1 MTNDP
6 IPPWTDL
13 HSRVH
18 QTIKQQSLLKSQD
31 RLLIAVSGGQDSLC
45 LLKILR
51 DLQAQWQWH
60 LAIAH
65 CDHQW
70 SCDQGIADHV
80 ADIAQQLQLPFY
92 LKTAPPMKETEAQAR
107 SWRYQAL
114 IAMAQEQQFTNI
126 ITGHTQSDRAETFLH
141 NLMRGSG
148 SDGLQALTWKRPLTE
163 NILLVRPLLTVSR
176 SETFQFCQGFKLPI
190 WEDQANHNPQ
200 YTRNRIRS
208 RLIPYLQREFNP
220 QVETHLAQTA
230 EILRSEVDYLESMTQ
245 IHFAE
250 VVTPD
255 QLKLNRRQLSKLD
268 LAIQRRIVR
277 HFLQNNLPKSPN
289 FEQIENLIKLINA
302 PNKTRTSTL
311 SGNKIAQVEGDWIKI
326 DFLQN

>member
-1 MTNDP
+1 MTNDH
-6 IPPWTDL
+6 IAPWTDI

-45 LLKILR
+45 LLKLLW
-51 DLQAQWQWH
+51 DLQAQWQWEM
-60 LAIAH
+60 AIAH
-65 CDHQW
+65 CDHRW

-80 ADIAQQLQLPFY
+80 AHIAQQLELPFY

-107 SWRYQAL
+107 AWRYQAL
-114 IAMAQEQQFTNI
+114 MDIAQEQQFSTI
-126 ITGHTQSDRAETFLH
+126 ITGHTQSDRAETFLY

-148 SDGLQALTWKRPLTE
+148 ADGLQALTWKRPLTGE
-163 NILLVRPLLTVSR
+163 LFLVRPLLTVSR
-176 SETFQFCQGFKLPI
+176 SETFQFCQQFKLPI

-208 RLIPYLQREFNP
+208 RLIPYLQLEFNP

-245 IHFAE
+245 IHLAE
-250 VVTPD
+250 VITAD
-255 QLKLNRRQLSKLD
+255 QLQLNRRQLSKLH
-268 LAIQRRIVR
+268 LAIQRRIMR

-289 FEQIENLIKLINA
+289 FAQIENLIQLINA

-311 SGNKIAQVEGDWIKI
+311 SGNMIAEVEGDWIKI
-326 DFLQN
+326 VKV